1 VIDLGH
7 HSNIYLM
14 YVRHMMPG
22 FSAPSR
28 AAVNTLTHIS
38 QYVVRSLGFFVQ
50 NKENLEES
58 YSRFAEFLEIT
69 SQHLLLQKF
78 VHYLPYKN
86 GRILFLLGKG
96 LVSLGDYYKAQDTFI
111 TAANYDRL
119 QTLNYLWEIV
129 NYYDTIN
136 LPQFTCFFA
145 RRAIQLIAAE
155 KDHIGDEWLNRK
167 NKLWVKIFLHE
178 LNMAQFE
185 NACHAIN
192 AINDIQLKRTCL
204 RNFVTIVCEAGEGK
218 LLSAFPFSK
227 HVQSEIE
234 NILEFKARNSPV
246 ALDFFHS
253 SPNYYKIIYA
263 LYVHKK
269 DYKKASKA
277 MYHYGKRLH
286 EENSNLNPPISLFYP
301 PLLAQMEEDHNL
313 QSENLNEEEN
323 QSENEKKRKR
333 NQHQP
338 ESLIMAGI
346 KEEAM
351 AYLTSMF
358 CLSLVDKNHSWII
371 APVFERTR
379 RKIQSDEEGRDNI
392 KDIEH
397 KEVKIKEMID
407 IEQDYLIALAK
418 LALFSSFP
426 HLASQEQVEP
436 DILLEYFIKAGK
448 YSPAMVFATQFK
460 LDYTPVF
467 QSLAELCF
475 NAHRNNIDDIMFR
488 DAGEDLMFDD
498 EDITNSNHQ
507 GNNSNNNQN
516 TLNWDDIEVSS
527 FSGNNSNRLWVLL
540 RNLLEKYDTRRNQNS
555 VQESYRYH
563 VVVLEKLFSLS
574 DKFVPP
580 SWLLQLFQLTSE
592 ERFLYDYIPSN
603 NQANKEKSRR
613 ICRTLADGADLLK
626 AYIKYNRLEEAA
638 DYALFLINKNHQ
650 ALENINKSGVHLHS
664 FSQYLPYSIIN
675 HLLQLLESKG
685 DDKTRGK
692 LQQIQTELKAM
703 FQISQQ
709 LSENVIS
716 KFN

>member
-1 VIDLGH
+1 MLQC
-7 HSNIYLM
+7 
-14 YVRHMMPG
+14 P
-22 FSAPSR
+22 P
-28 AAVNTLTHIS
+28 
-38 QYVVRSLGFFVQ
+38 
-50 NKENLEES
+50 E
-58 YSRFAEFLEIT
+58 
-69 SQHLLLQKF
+69 QH
-78 VHYLPYKN
+78 Y
-86 GRILFLLGKG
+86 
-96 LVSLGDYYKAQDTFI
+96 
-111 TAANYDRL
+111 
-119 QTLNYLWEIV
+119 
-129 NYYDTIN
+129 
-136 LPQFTCFFA
+136 
-145 RRAIQLIAAE
+145 
-155 KDHIGDEWLNRK
+155 
-167 NKLWVKIFLHE
+167 
-178 LNMAQFE
+178 
-185 NACHAIN
+185 
-192 AINDIQLKRTCL
+192 
-204 RNFVTIVCEAGEGK
+204 
-218 LLSAFPFSK
+218 
-227 HVQSEIE
+227 
-234 NILEFKARNSPV
+234 
-246 ALDFFHS
+246 
-253 SPNYYKIIYA
+253 
-263 LYVHKK
+263 
-269 DYKKASKA
+269 
-277 MYHYGKRLH
+277 
-286 EENSNLNPPISLFYP
+286 
-301 PLLAQMEEDHNL
+301 
-313 QSENLNEEEN
+313 
-323 QSENEKKRKR
+323 
-333 NQHQP
+333 
-338 ESLIMAGI
+338 
-346 KEEAM
+346 
-351 AYLTSMF
+351 
-358 CLSLVDKNHSWII
+358 
-371 APVFERTR
+371 
-379 RKIQSDEEGRDNI
+379 
-392 KDIEH
+392 
-397 KEVKIKEMID
+397 
-407 IEQDYLIALAK
+407 
-418 LALFSSFP
+418 
-426 HLASQEQVEP
+426 
-436 DILLEYFIKAGK
+436 
-448 YSPAMVFATQFK
+448 
-460 LDYTPVF
+460 
-467 QSLAELCF
+467 
-475 NAHRNNIDDIMFR
+475 DIMFR